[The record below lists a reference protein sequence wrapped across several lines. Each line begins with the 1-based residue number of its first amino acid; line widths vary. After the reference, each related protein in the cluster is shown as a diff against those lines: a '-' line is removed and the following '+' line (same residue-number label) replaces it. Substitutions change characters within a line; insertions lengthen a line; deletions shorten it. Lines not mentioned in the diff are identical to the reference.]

1 MILLLKLITYLTNFC
16 FIFIVTQHSEL
27 DTFHDEEIAE
37 DGEDT
42 NDREEPASI
51 ETWKPTD
58 KLIIDLNSQEKMK
71 ELIERVAHK
80 RIDLIYSEKELF
92 HLFMR
97 VCTQQIIGKRKWTT
111 CSITQRYYEYVTVS
125 DEAFA
130 FLVLENNGKRYLD
143 MANTAVEKIDWSNPK
158 YTDVSQ
164 KGAQKRE
171 LQTRGWTSEGKMRYM
186 AIYKEINEYRYN
198 EEKFDTEKKE
208 DLAKY
213 IIEREMEAKRARKQ
227 LKKRTTIV
235 ETDGGEDVNLMEQLN
250 IWDNFMKQTS
260 ETNVRKRS
268 NGNHD
273 TASSICID
281 EDNNNVNEDIGRHR
295 KRKRKSGKRNRMA
308 AV

>member
-1 MILLLKLITYLTNFC
+1 
-16 FIFIVTQHSEL
+16 
-27 DTFHDEEIAE
+27 
-37 DGEDT
+37 
-42 NDREEPASI
+42 
-51 ETWKPTD
+51 
-58 KLIIDLNSQEKMK
+58 
-71 ELIERVAHK
+71 
-80 RIDLIYSEKELF
+80 
-92 HLFMR
+92 
-97 VCTQQIIGKRKWTT
+97 
-111 CSITQRYYEYVTVS
+111 
-125 DEAFA
+125 
-130 FLVLENNGKRYLD
+130 

-213 IIEREMEAKRARKQ
+213 IIEREMEGKRARKQ

-268 NGNHD
+268 NGNHH